1 LKGQTIGVTDMAGPD
16 KNFFAILLKRHGI
29 DPISDVQWKVYP
41 ADLLSVAL
49 DKREIAAISGSEPF
63 SYRLLETGKYQLI
76 ASNMTGDYANLSCCV
91 LGVSGSLARDH
102 KPAAAALTQA
112 ILEAHSYAAAHP
124 ESVAQSFLAHAL

>member
-1 LKGQTIGVTDMAGPD
+1 M
-16 KNFFAILLKRHGI
+16 
-29 DPISDVQWKVYP
+29 QWKVYP

-102 KPAAAALTQA
+102 ETGRRGAHPGDP
-112 ILEAHSYAAAHP
+112 EAHSYAAAHP
-124 ESVAQSFLAHAL
+124 EAWRNPTSPMP

>member
-1 LKGQTIGVTDMAGPD
+1 M
-16 KNFFAILLKRHGI
+16 
-29 DPISDVQWKVYP
+29 QWKVYP

-112 ILEAHSYAAAHP
+112 ILEAHSYAAARAYCRKTLFD
-124 ESVAQSFLAHAL
+124 ESTSMVPAKVRALHYALA